1 MDYFTS
7 YLIAP
12 PYSFIIFFEILVFRT
27 LSNFGVTLPRLEA
40 GDFCSWRGGGAL
52 LTSEQFL
59 MTADRWCLAQRHIT
73 QDRSKRGVMCGN
85 LGPVVL

>member
-12 PYSFIIFFEILVFRT
+12 PYSFIVFLEILVFRT

-40 GDFCSWRGGGAL
+40 EDFCNWRGGSAL
-52 LTSEQFL
+52 LTSEHFL
-59 MTADRWCLAQRHIT
+59 MSADRLCMAQ
-73 QDRSKRGVMCGN
+73 
-85 LGPVVL
+85 